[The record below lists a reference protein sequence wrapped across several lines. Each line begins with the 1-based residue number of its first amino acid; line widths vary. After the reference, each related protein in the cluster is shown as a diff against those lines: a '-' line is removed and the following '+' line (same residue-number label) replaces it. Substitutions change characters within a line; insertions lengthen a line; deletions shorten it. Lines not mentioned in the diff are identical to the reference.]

1 MNSIELT
8 RLSRGRD
15 KKKMQGEIPEIQSHQ
30 TDLPSFFLQNGR
42 FVIFFCHMEI
52 VYNHTEVSV
61 FPIKYNSSCIFFLDY
76 WFILSTSQITIYIHM
91 PWFYIDSVY
100 SICHLVTRFFI
111 DSVYS
116 ICHLVTRLCFQMQFL
131 FKHWIIKMY
140 YKICVI
146 CKV

>member
-76 WFILSTSQITIYIHM
+76 WFTLSTSQITIYIHM

-100 SICHLVTRFFI
+100 SICHLVTR
-111 DSVYS
+111 
-116 ICHLVTRLCFQMQFL
+116 LCFQMQFL
-131 FKHWIIKMY
+131 FKHWKIKMY